1 MKHLTHTL
9 SLLAAAAV
17 TALTLGAC
25 ASSTTPTNPNGN
37 DDDFPEI
44 GGLLSISGSWN
55 TLGVNADAAAR
66 IAITDM
72 NAKLE
77 AQGSP
82 KRFMWRMYDTKLEA
96 ERAQTSLNDAIENG
110 VRLVIGPQSSA
121 EASAIL
127 SIANAQ
133 NVLVI
138 SPSSTAGALAIED
151 DNLLRMCPS
160 DQQEGPAIAAMM
172 RAEGRTVVVTV
183 TRNDLGNLGLAS
195 SVRADMR
202 ANGGDV
208 VGGFEYDAN
217 TTDFTAVVE
226 RLRTEVGIA
235 VGIYGKDRVA
245 IYNPAFDEAAVLAA
259 AIPANDT
266 LLRGLRWYGGDGTVE
281 SSALLTQ
288 AEFFQQVGYA
298 CPNVG
303 IGDAV
308 ERAQPLISRIEQLT
322 GLSPDAFALSTYDAV
337 TLACGA
343 ILQLGNNASAESL
356 RSAIVTA
363 ADGYQG
369 MSGDATFNA
378 AGDRKNGIYNMMG
391 IRIVNG
397 TPQWVVIGT
406 FDPVNGYRAE

>member
-1 MKHLTHTL
+1 MKHTL
-9 SLLAAAAV
+9 LLLATAA
-17 TALTLGAC
+17 LLSAC
-25 ASSTTPTNPNGN
+25 ASSTTPTNPNG

-44 GGLLSISGSWN
+44 GGLLSITGSWN
-55 TLGVNADAAAR
+55 TLGTTADAAAR
-66 IAITDM
+66 IAINDL
-72 NAKLE
+72 NSKLE
-77 AQGSP
+77 AQGSS
-82 KRFMWRMYDTKLEA
+82 KRFMWRLYDTKLEA
-96 ERAQTSLNDAIENG
+96 DRAQTSLTDAISNG
-110 VRLVIGPQSSA
+110 VRVVIGPQSSA

-127 SIANAQ
+127 STANAQ
-133 NVLVI
+133 EVI
-138 SPSSTAGALAIED
+138 VVSPSSTAGALAIEN

-172 RAEGRTVVVTV
+172 RAEGRNIVVSVA
-183 TRNDLGNLGLAS
+183 RDDIGNRGLAS
-195 SVRADMR
+195 SVRADMK

-208 VGGFEYDAN
+208 VGGFEYAAT

-226 RLRTEVGIA
+226 QLRTEVGIA
-235 VGIYGKDRVA
+235 VGIYGIDKVA
-245 IYNPAFDEAAVLAA
+245 IYNPAFDEAAQLAA
-259 AIPANDT
+259 AIPVTDT
-266 LLRGLRWYGGDGTVE
+266 LLRGVRWYGGDGTVE
-281 SSALLTQ
+281 SAALLAQ
-288 AEFFQQVGYA
+288 AEFFEQVGYA

-397 TPQWVVIGT
+397 TPQWMVIGT